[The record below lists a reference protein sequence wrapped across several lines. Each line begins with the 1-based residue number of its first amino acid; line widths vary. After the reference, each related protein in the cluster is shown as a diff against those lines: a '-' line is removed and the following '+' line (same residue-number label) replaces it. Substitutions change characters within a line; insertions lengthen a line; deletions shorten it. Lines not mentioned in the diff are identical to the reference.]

1 MPANAFEWFFID
13 ADPPA
18 ILRDFPGFLVFLGF
32 VGIDWV
38 PKVSEKMAYSGLF
51 WCFRRISGFFLKIGN
66 FGVSEASPINTDV
79 FVERANVPQGHHH
92 ARPTLG
98 AWPRQRLSFYG
109 LTHFW
114 LNNLDNGCSSVTL
127 RALLGSRKNR

>member
-1 MPANAFEWFFID
+1 M
-13 ADPPA
+13 
-18 ILRDFPGFLVFLGF
+18 
-32 VGIDWV
+32 GIDWV

-79 FVERANVPQGHHH
+79 FVERANVPQGHHQ

-98 AWPRQRLSFYG
+98 AWPRQRLSFDG

-114 LNNLDNGCSSVTL
+114 LNNLDVVQVV
-127 RALLGSRKNR
+127 RQ